1 MPRSAEVAH
10 AAAVPDPERPPARL
24 PREVVLEV
32 FAHARECYPEE
43 CCGLLLGSPGGG
55 PARVVRCSNV
65 QNQRHARG
73 ESELDARRAFW
84 IDPLELLRALQA
96 AETQGE
102 TVQAIYHSHVDAEP
116 YLSQT
121 DLRGAI
127 AADGEPLWPGAAQ
140 LVVSVYDG
148 VVRDAAVYEWRTAA
162 RAFEGRR
169 VREELA

>member
-1 MPRSAEVAH
+1 MPRPAEVTH

-24 PREVVLEV
+24 PREVALEV

-55 PARVVRCSNV
+55 PARVVRCTNV

-73 ESELDARRAFW
+73 ESELDASRAFW
-84 IDPLELLRALQA
+84 IDPLELLRALQT
-96 AETQGE
+96 AESQGE

-148 VVRDAAVYEWRTAA
+148 VVRDAAVYEWRSAA

-169 VREELA
+169 VREGS